1 MMTCAQTVDYVKKR
15 HTATDPSSGKTTVDE
30 VEETFERDAVG
41 GPLGAGVN
49 GNKHLSTDQDDE
61 LRGPL
66 RGRP

>member
-1 MMTCAQTVDYVKKR
+1 MQTVDYIKKR
-15 HTATDPSSGKTTVDE
+15 HSTIDISTGKETVDE

-41 GPLGAGVN
+41 GPLGTDVN
-49 GNKHLSTDQDDE
+49 GDEHLSTDQDDE